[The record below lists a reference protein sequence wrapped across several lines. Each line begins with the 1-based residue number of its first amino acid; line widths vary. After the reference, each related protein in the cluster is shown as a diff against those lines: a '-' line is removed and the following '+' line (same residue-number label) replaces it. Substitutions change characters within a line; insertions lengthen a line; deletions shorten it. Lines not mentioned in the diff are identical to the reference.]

1 MKGERAKLLL
11 MIFYLSKRARLRD
24 KDKNSITKKSKT
36 SVQGSNKSREIM
48 SVPFTTQISSYNR
61 NKGTYYKKM
70 LKYAIIQKVMII
82 LSPIDSRISSKKD
95 MKNILY
101 PININSM
108 KAFRILKVM
117 ARETAESEGRRSI

>member
-1 MKGERAKLLL
+1 
-11 MIFYLSKRARLRD
+11 
-24 KDKNSITKKSKT
+24 
-36 SVQGSNKSREIM
+36 
-48 SVPFTTQISSYNR
+48 
-61 NKGTYYKKM
+61 
-70 LKYAIIQKVMII
+70 MII